1 MFNDYANGGSNFGN
15 FGCCDKVLML
25 MSGGTAPHFSG
36 GAARFSG
43 GAARFSGGTARGWR
57 RPFS

>member
-1 MFNDYANGGSNFGN
+1 MFNDYANGGSN

-25 MSGGTAPHFSG
+25 MSGGTAPHVSG

-43 GAARFSGGTARGWR
+43 GAARFSGGTARGWH